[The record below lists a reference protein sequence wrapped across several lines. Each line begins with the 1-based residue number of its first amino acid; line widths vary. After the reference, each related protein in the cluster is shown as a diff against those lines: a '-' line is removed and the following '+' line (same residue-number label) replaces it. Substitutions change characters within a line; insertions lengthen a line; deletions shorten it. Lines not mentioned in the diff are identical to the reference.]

1 MWTVYTVTRVVNT
14 VNMTTPPRT
23 AYRHGDLPA
32 ALLAAGIELARLG
45 GPEAVVLREATRR
58 VGVSPNAAYR
68 HFADH
73 RALLRSVC
81 DVAMSQLARA
91 MEAEQT
97 TVPRASPERKAR
109 LRLRA
114 VGAGY
119 LRYAREEPGLFR
131 TAFSAAVELVD
142 DGAARGSSGL
152 TPFGLLN
159 AALDDLV
166 TVGLLAPERRPD
178 AELTA
183 WSAVHGLSML
193 LIDGPLR
200 HLDDAHADRVGQQLL
215 DHVEAGLLA
224 PPSRTRAGRS
234 SARRSRAGS

>member
-1 MWTVYTVTRVVNT
+1 MPDVVDT
-14 VNMTTPPRT
+14 VNMTGPVRRG
-23 AYRHGDLPA
+23 YRHGDLPA
-32 ALLAAGIELARLG
+32 ALLAAGIDLARAG

-73 RALLRSVC
+73 HALLRAVC
-81 DVAMSQLARA
+81 AAAMGQLARA
-91 MEAEQT
+91 MEAEQDA
-97 TVPRASPERKAR
+97 VPDLPPQEAA
-109 LRLRA
+109 LARLRA

-119 LRYAREEPGLFR
+119 LRYARAQPGLFR
-131 TAFSAAVELVD
+131 TAFTAADELTDHD
-142 DGAARGSSGL
+142 DATGGSGR

-166 TVGLLAPERRPD
+166 AVGVLPAARRPN

-193 LIDGPLR
+193 LIDGPLK
-200 HLDDAHADRVGQQLL
+200 HLDRRQADAAAQQLL
-215 DHVEAGLLA
+215 SHVEAGLLGEPLPDVR
-224 PPSRTRAGRS
+224 PPSRRGRQAGRA
-234 SARRSRAGS
+234 AR

>member
-1 MWTVYTVTRVVNT
+1 MSKPT
-14 VNMTTPPRT
+14 RT

-32 ALLAAGIELARLG
+32 ALLAAGTELARRG

-73 RALLRSVC
+73 RALLRAVC
-81 DVAMSQLARA
+81 AVAMSQLARS
-91 MEAEQT
+91 MEAEQAAVAPADPQRT
-97 TVPRASPERKAR
+97 AL

-119 LRYAREEPGLFR
+119 LRYAREQPGLFR
-131 TAFSAAVELVD
+131 TAFAAADELTD
-142 DGAARGSSGL
+142 EHDACGDSGL
-152 TPFGLLN
+152 TPLELLN
-159 AALDDLV
+159 AALDELVRVGLV
-166 TVGLLAPERRPD
+166 TAERRRD
-178 AELTA
+178 AEMVA

-193 LIDGPLR
+193 LLEGPLR
-200 HLDDAHADRVGQQLL
+200 GLDDAHADRVGRQLL

-224 PPSRTRAGRS
+224 SVPAG
-234 SARRSRAGS
+234 GPG